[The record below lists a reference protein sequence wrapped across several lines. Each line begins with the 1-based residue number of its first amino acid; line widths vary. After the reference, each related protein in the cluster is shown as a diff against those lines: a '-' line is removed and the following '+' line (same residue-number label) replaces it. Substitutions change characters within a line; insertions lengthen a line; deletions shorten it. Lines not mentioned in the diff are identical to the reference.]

1 MYYYF
6 LVSLFDRIN
15 STQILVDGVF
25 QEVTDFVYLISY
37 TQILSVRIKKVNGF
51 PDFSIKMT
59 C

>member
-15 STQILVDGVF
+15 STQTLVDGVF

-37 TQILSVRIKKVNGF
+37 IQILSVRIKKVNGF
-51 PDFSIKMT
+51 PNFSIKMT